1 MCGIGGIFSSEN
13 FSLNKIKILENNLEH
28 RGPDNQSHLIDETN
42 NFALTNTRLTIID
55 LNKNSNQPMVSK
67 NNGNVI
73 VFNGEI
79 YNYKKLREV
88 LIQKKVKLQTF
99 GDTETILEGY
109 NLFGK
114 KVLDYLNGMFAFAI
128 WDNKE
133 KKFFCARDR
142 LGIKPF
148 YYLKKNNTFIFSS
161 EIKAITKI
169 FPEEKIINNI
179 SLLKSVKYGSVHQP
193 ETIYK
198 NINSLEPGHF
208 IYINNDIEIKKFKYW
223 ELNEYLNQER
233 NFNNEDSYY
242 TEITKR
248 IYSSINKGSIAD
260 VDIGSFLSGGVDSSI
275 ISKVSNLY
283 SNHIRTFNISFDGN
297 NEKEQAELISK
308 SIGTKHL
315 SKKFENDEISKNFEN
330 FITSMDQPSF
340 DGLNTFLV
348 SSEAAKYTKVSLSGI
363 GADEMFFGYEIIN
376 KFINAKK
383 TNSSLD
389 FLFSRLYKFRPNRF
403 FQNSFF
409 NQLKIEDFLLNL
421 RAISVEKPCEI
432 FKKDY
437 INKKDHQQMNED
449 ILKYDNKSKNLHK
462 RIFHFELKNYL
473 VNTLLRDSDNYSMS
487 NSLEIRPLFLDHELI
502 EFVSMTLNYSK
513 KINKE
518 PKHELMKI
526 YNQNFKIKQN
536 KKIGFEIPLFK
547 LINKNFKDDI
557 LERLSKKNDVFSESY
572 KKNLERKIKNKKD
585 LSEVKNF
592 YIISKWLDSNNIS
605 I

>member
-1 MCGIGGIFSSEN
+1 
-13 FSLNKIKILENNLEH
+13 
-28 RGPDNQSHLIDETN
+28 
-42 NFALTNTRLTIID
+42 
-55 LNKNSNQPMVSK
+55 
-67 NNGNVI
+67 
-73 VFNGEI
+73 
-79 YNYKKLREV
+79 
-88 LIQKKVKLQTF
+88 
-99 GDTETILEGY
+99 
-109 NLFGK
+109 
-114 KVLDYLNGMFAFAI
+114 
-128 WDNKE
+128 
-133 KKFFCARDR
+133 
-142 LGIKPF
+142 
-148 YYLKKNNTFIFSS
+148 
-161 EIKAITKI
+161 
-169 FPEEKIINNI
+169 
-179 SLLKSVKYGSVHQP
+179 
-193 ETIYK
+193 
-198 NINSLEPGHF
+198 
-208 IYINNDIEIKKFKYW
+208 
-223 ELNEYLNQER
+223 
-233 NFNNEDSYY
+233 
-242 TEITKR
+242 
-248 IYSSINKGSIAD
+248 
-260 VDIGSFLSGGVDSSI
+260 
-275 ISKVSNLY
+275 
-283 SNHIRTFNISFDGN
+283 
-297 NEKEQAELISK
+297 
-308 SIGTKHL
+308 
-315 SKKFENDEISKNFEN
+315 
-330 FITSMDQPSF
+330 MDQPSF